1 LTVRINDPYTCGSNI
16 TGQVLSGAGAR
27 VVTVR
32 LYRIGQASPAFTFT
46 PIVNIDGTWLVAVDY
61 NLIPSATY
69 TNVYSVVDGL
79 GNTAS
84 GQYELQLKKPS
95 ECGSAVFPPSVT
107 TTSAGQ
113 LVVLDPFKQV
123 TNSATTTG
131 TNAVVPTNN
140 PMPAQTVAQSPSTET
155 TTTKPSDS
163 IIIRT
168 VETLNSARE
177 GLVRT
182 GGASIIG
189 LIVTLIVITILGV
202 IYYKNNHNR
211 EVE

>member
-1 LTVRINDPYTCGSNI
+1 LTIRITDPYTCGGNI
-16 TGQVLSGAGAR
+16 TGQVLSGAGSR
-27 VVTVR
+27 TVTVR
-32 LYRIGQASPAFTFT
+32 LYRIGEASPAFTFT

-95 ECGSAVFPPSVT
+95 ECGTTVLPSFAT
-107 TTSAGQ
+107 TTSTGQ
-113 LVVLDPFKQV
+113 LVTLDPFKQ
-123 TNSATTTG
+123 TTGATG
-131 TNAVVPTNN
+131 TNAAVTNNN
-140 PMPAQTVAQSPSTET
+140 PMPGQTIAQNPAMENT
-155 TTTKPSDS
+155 TQKTNDS
-163 IIIRT
+163 LIIRT

-189 LIVTLIVITILGV
+189 LIVTLIVIAILGV
-202 IYYKNNHNR
+202 IYYKNSKNR